1 MANKIK
7 VLSIDD
13 SALIRQLLTK
23 IVNSDPDLEMVAT
36 AANPILAEA
45 KLKTIKPD
53 IITLDIEMP
62 EMDGITYL
70 KKLMINNPI
79 PVIMFSSLLDK
90 HRELALDALNIGA
103 FDYVIKPSAN
113 VRDGVEELAT
123 LPPREVLVAQAL
135 GGLNAP
141 IQGFANVLQGT
152 IRGLVIALNQIAEK
166 EQTA

>member
-53 IITLDIEMP
+53 ILC
-62 EMDGITYL
+62 
-70 KKLMINNPI
+70 NNMTFFI
-79 PVIMFSSLLDK
+79 IYF
-90 HRELALDALNIGA
+90 
-103 FDYVIKPSAN
+103 
-113 VRDGVEELAT
+113 
-123 LPPREVLVAQAL
+123 
-135 GGLNAP
+135 
-141 IQGFANVLQGT
+141 
-152 IRGLVIALNQIAEK
+152 
-166 EQTA
+166 